1 MGIYYPGLRSALPR
15 AITFRPFGATARHSR
30 DSVESMD
37 IKSQESTPALRF
49 DDFVGV
55 TKAAA
60 TAGLLLRYRLGRVGL
75 GLREFAHRAA
85 WLLILIKLELRLH
98 RTAWPVIVLDIGVH

>member
-1 MGIYYPGLRSALPR
+1 MGDLLPGLRSALPG

-30 DSVESMD
+30 DSGESMD
-37 IKSQESTPALRF
+37 IKSQEWNSAYVKL
-49 DDFVGV
+49 

-60 TAGLLLRYRLGRVGL
+60 SAGLLLRSRLGRVGL
-75 GLREFAHRAA
+75 GLSEFAHRAA

-98 RTAWPVIVLDIGVH
+98 RTARPVIVLDIGVH

>member
-1 MGIYYPGLRSALPR
+1 MRSALPR
-15 AITFRPFGATARHSR
+15 AITFRPFGATARHYR
-30 DSVESMD
+30 YSVESMD
-37 IKSQESTPALRF
+37 IKSQEWNSALRF

-60 TAGLLLRYRLGRVGL
+60 TAELFLRPRLGRVGL
-75 GLREFAHRAA
+75 GLSEFAHRAA

-98 RTAWPVIVLDIGVH
+98 RTARPVIVLDIGVH